1 MHVECPKCGSLC
13 RVADGSLPEA
23 GANLRCGSCTNVFF
37 VAPDA
42 AGSLRVVQASASGNY
57 PAAASAEATI
67 TGSLPATSSSPT
79 MTGTARAMTGVYA
92 AISGLGNEASTDASQ
107 PAISSGSGS
116 TPRVAIDPR
125 LSGSTATL
133 QPPSE
138 SDVVPPQGAWQVRGT
153 DSMVF
158 NFIDAGDVQIWLSR
172 RDSHEG
178 LSASNDGGKVWSNV
192 ADLPYFAKVLAAGK
206 LGGRRTGVTSAI
218 PRATGSFQ
226 SIGPRSGSAPA
237 LSGNAPA
244 VSGSQPAVTGSQ
256 PKVSSSVL
264 PVTSLGNT
272 GSQPAVTGNNPRV
285 TGAQPA
291 VTGSNP
297 RVTGSNSAIT
307 GSLPAIPLDKKAAA
321 ARQKAIFGLIAR
333 LVVLI
338 GVVGAGYYAYDAMYA
353 EEVLEIPDTPA
364 GDKLRWTMAVF
375 NQKRGEVTEDE
386 ILKNFSPEV
395 TSKVT
400 PAALVENF
408 IFLGR
413 QNGFYELV
421 SIEEGATDHSLIAVM
436 RTTNLSLV
444 ELRITTENKPPFSF
458 KSLAFE
464 ETKRR
469 PKGSG
474 FN

>member
-13 RVADGSLPEA
+13 RVADEALPEG
-23 GANLRCGSCTNVFF
+23 GANLRCGSCTTVFF
-37 VAPDA
+37 VTADG
-42 AGSLRVVQASASGNY
+42 AGSVRVTQPSPSGSY

-67 TGSLPATSSSPT
+67 TGSLPATTSSPA

-92 AISGLGNEASTDASQ
+92 AISGLGNEASTDAAQ
-107 PAISSGSGS
+107 PALSSGSG
-116 TPRVAIDPR
+116 PRVAIDPR
-125 LSGSTATL
+125 LTGSTATL

-138 SDVVPPQGAWQVRGT
+138 SDVVPPQGAWQIRGT

-226 SIGPRSGSAPA
+226 SVGPRSGSAPA

-244 VSGSQPAVTGSQ
+244 VTGAQPAVTGSQ

-272 GSQPAVTGNNPRV
+272 SAQPAVTGSNPRV

-297 RVTGSNSAIT
+297 RVTGSNPAIT
-307 GSLPAIPLDKKAAA
+307 GSMPAIPVDKKAAA
-321 ARQKAIFGLIAR
+321 ARQQAIFGLIAR

-353 EEVLEIPDTPA
+353 EEVLEIPNTPA

-413 QNGFYELV
+413 QNGFYELI

>member
-13 RVADGSLPEA
+13 RVAEGSLPEG
-23 GANLRCGSCTNVFF
+23 GANLRCGSCTTVFF
-37 VAPDA
+37 VKPDGDGA
-42 AGSLRVVQASASGNY
+42 VRVTQPSASGNY
-57 PAAASAEATI
+57 PAAANSEATI
-67 TGSLPATSSSPT
+67 TGSLPATTSSPA

-92 AISGLGNEASTDASQ
+92 AISGLGNEASTDPAQ
-107 PAISSGSGS
+107 PALSSGSG
-116 TPRVAIDPR
+116 PRVAIDPR
-125 LSGSTATL
+125 LTGSTATL

-138 SDVVPPQGAWQVRGT
+138 SDVVPPQGAWQIRGT
-153 DSMVF
+153 DGMVF

-178 LSASNDGGKVWSNV
+178 LSASNDGGKVWSNLT
-192 ADLPYFAKVLAAGK
+192 DLPYFAKILAAGK
-206 LGGRRTGVTSAI
+206 LGGRRTGVTGAI

-226 SIGPRSGSAPA
+226 SVGPRSGSSPA

-244 VSGSQPAVTGSQ
+244 VTGSQPAVTGSQ
-256 PKVSSSVL
+256 PKVTSSVL

-272 GSQPAVTGNNPRV
+272 GAQPAVTGNNPRV
-285 TGAQPA
+285 TG
-291 VTGSNP
+291 SNP
-297 RVTGSNSAIT
+297 AIT
-307 GSLPAIPLDKKAAA
+307 GSLPAIPVDKKAAA

-338 GVVGAGYYAYDAMYA
+338 GVAAGGYYAYDAMYG
-353 EEVLEIPDTPA
+353 EEVLEIPKTPA
-364 GDKLRWTMAVF
+364 GDKLRWTMNVF

-386 ILKNFSPEV
+386 VLKNFAPEV

-400 PAALVENF
+400 PTALVENF
-408 IFLGR
+408 LFLGR
-413 QNGFYELV
+413 QNGFYEVV
-421 SIEEGATDHSLIAVM
+421 SIEEGATDHNLIAVM

-444 ELRITTENKPPFSF
+444 ELRISTENKPPFRF

>member
-338 GVVGAGYYAYDAMYA
+338 GVAAAGYYAYDAMYA
-353 EEVLEIPDTPA
+353 EEVLEIPNTPA

-375 NQKRGEVTEDE
+375 NQRRGEVTEDE

-413 QNGFYELV
+413 QNGFYELI
-421 SIEEGATDHSLIAVM
+421 SIEQGATDHSLIAVM

>member
-13 RVADGSLPEA
+13 RVADGSLPEG
-23 GANLRCGSCTNVFF
+23 GANLRCGSCTTVFF

-42 AGSLRVVQASASGNY
+42 AGSVRVVQASASGNY
-57 PAAASAEATI
+57 PAAANAEATI
-67 TGSLPATSSSPT
+67 TGSLPATTSSPA
-79 MTGTARAMTGVYA
+79 MTGAARAMTGVYA

-107 PAISSGSGS
+107 PALSSGSG
-116 TPRVAIDPR
+116 PRVAIDPR
-125 LSGSTATL
+125 LTGSTATL
-133 QPPSE
+133 QPPTE
-138 SDVVPPQGAWQVRGT
+138 SDVVPPQGAWQIRGT
-153 DSMVF
+153 DGMVF

-178 LSASNDGGKVWSNV
+178 LSASNDGGKVWSEL
-192 ADLPYFAKVLAAGK
+192 ATLPYFAKVLAAGK
-206 LGGRRTGVTSAI
+206 LGGRRTGVTGAI

-226 SIGPRSGSAPA
+226 SVGPRSGSAPA

-244 VSGSQPAVTGSQ
+244 VTGSQPAVTGSQ

-272 GSQPAVTGNNPRV
+272 GAL
-285 TGAQPA
+285 PA

-297 RVTGSNSAIT
+297 RVTGSNPRVTGSNPAIT

-333 LVVLI
+333 LVVLL
-338 GVVGAGYYAYDAMYA
+338 GVIGAGSYAYNAMYA
-353 EEVLEIPDTPA
+353 EEVLEIPQTPA

-386 ILKNFSPEV
+386 VIKNFSPEV
-395 TSKVT
+395 TSKVA
-400 PAALVENF
+400 PKALVDNF
-408 IFLGR
+408 LFLGR

-444 ELRITTENKPPFSF
+444 ELRITTDNKPPFRF
-458 KSLAFE
+458 KSMAFE

-469 PKGSG
+469 PRGSG

>member
-13 RVADGSLPEA
+13 RVADGSLPVG
-23 GANLRCGSCTNVFF
+23 GANLRCGSCTTVFF

-42 AGSLRVVQASASGNY
+42 AGSARVVKPTASGNY
-57 PAAASAEATI
+57 PAAASAEATV
-67 TGSLPATSSSPT
+67 TGSQPTTTSVPA

-107 PAISSGSGS
+107 PVVNAG
-116 TPRVAIDPR
+116 TAPRVAIDPR
-125 LSGSTATL
+125 LTGSTATL
-133 QPPSE
+133 QPPTE
-138 SDVVPPQGAWQVRGT
+138 SDVIPPQGAWQIRGS
-153 DSMVF
+153 DGMVF

-178 LSASNDGGKVWSNV
+178 LSASNDQGKVWSDLAN
-192 ADLPYFAKVLAAGK
+192 LPYFAKVLAAGK
-206 LGGRRTGVTSAI
+206 LGGRRTGVSGAI

-226 SIGPRSGSAPA
+226 SVGQRSGSAPA
-237 LSGNAPA
+237 LLGNAPA
-244 VSGSQPAVTGSQ
+244 VTGSQPAVTGSQ
-256 PKVSSSVL
+256 PKLSSNVL

-285 TGAQPA
+285 TG
-291 VTGSNP
+291 SNP
-297 RVTGSNSAIT
+297 RVTGSNQAIT
-307 GSLPAIPLDKKAAA
+307 GSLPAIPVDKKAAA
-321 ARQKAIFGLIAR
+321 GRQKAIFGLIAR
-333 LVVLI
+333 LVVLL
-338 GVVGAGYYAYDAMYA
+338 GVIGAGYYAYGAMYA
-353 EEVLEIPDTPA
+353 EEVLEIPKTPA

-386 ILKNFSPEV
+386 VLKNFSPEV
-395 TSKVT
+395 TSKVS
-400 PAALVENF
+400 PKALVDNF

-421 SIEEGATDHSLIAVM
+421 SIEEGATEHSLIAVM

-444 ELRITTENKPPFSF
+444 ELRITTDSKSPFRF

-469 PKGSG
+469 PRGSG

>member
-107 PAISSGSGS
+107 PAISSDSGS

-125 LSGSTATL
+125 LTGSTATL
-133 QPPSE
+133 QPHTA

-153 DSMVF
+153 DGMVF

-178 LSASNDGGKVWSNV
+178 LSASNDGGKVWSDL
-192 ADLPYFAKVLAAGK
+192 ATLPYFAKVLAAGK

-226 SIGPRSGSAPA
+226 SVGPRSGSAPA

-285 TGAQPA
+285 TG
-291 VTGSNP
+291 SNP
-297 RVTGSNSAIT
+297 RVTGSNPAIT
-307 GSLPAIPLDKKAAA
+307 GSMPAIPVDKKAAA

-338 GVVGAGYYAYDAMYA
+338 GVAAAGYYAYDAMYA
-353 EEVLEIPDTPA
+353 EEVLEIPNTPA

>member
-13 RVADGSLPEA
+13 RVADGSLPEG
-23 GANLRCGSCTNVFF
+23 GANLRCGSCTTVFF
-37 VAPDA
+37 VAPDG
-42 AGSLRVVQASASGNY
+42 AGSVRVTQPSASGNY
-57 PAAASAEATI
+57 PAAANADATI
-67 TGSLPATSSSPT
+67 TGSQPATTSSPA

-107 PAISSGSGS
+107 PAMSIGSG
-116 TPRVAIDPR
+116 PRVAIDPR
-125 LSGSTATL
+125 LTGSTATL
-133 QPPSE
+133 QPPTE
-138 SDVVPPQGAWQVRGT
+138 SDVVPPQGAWQIRGT
-153 DSMVF
+153 DGMVF

-178 LSASNDGGKVWSNV
+178 LSASNDGGKVWNNLT
-192 ADLPYFAKVLAAGK
+192 DLPYFAKILAAGK
-206 LGGRRTGVTSAI
+206 LGGRRTGVTGAI

-226 SIGPRSGSAPA
+226 SVGPRSGSSPA
-237 LSGNAPA
+237 LSGNTPA
-244 VSGSQPAVTGSQ
+244 VTGSQPAVTGTQ
-256 PKVSSSVL
+256 PKVTSSVL

-272 GSQPAVTGNNPRV
+272 GAHPAVTGNNPRV
-285 TGAQPA
+285 TG
-291 VTGSNP
+291 SSP
-297 RVTGSNSAIT
+297 RVTGSNPAIT
-307 GSLPAIPLDKKAAA
+307 GSMPAIPVDKNAAA
-321 ARQKAIFGLIAR
+321 ARKKAIFGLIAR
-333 LVVLI
+333 VVVLL
-338 GVVGAGYYAYDAMYA
+338 GVVAAGYYAYNAMYA
-353 EEVLEIPDTPA
+353 EEVLEIPKTPA

-386 ILKNFSPEV
+386 ILKNFSAEV
-395 TSKVT
+395 TSKVA

-408 IFLGR
+408 AFLGR
-413 QNGFYELV
+413 QNGFYEIV
-421 SIEEGATDHSLIAVM
+421 SIEDGATDYSLIAVM

-444 ELRITTENKPPFSF
+444 ELRITTESKPPFQF

>member
-13 RVADGSLPEA
+13 RVADEALPEA

-37 VAPDA
+37 VAADA
-42 AGSLRVVQASASGNY
+42 AGSVRVVQASASGNY

-67 TGSLPATSSSPT
+67 TGSLPATTSSPA

-92 AISGLGNEASTDASQ
+92 AISGLGNEASTDAAQ
-107 PAISSGSGS
+107 PALSSGSG
-116 TPRVAIDPR
+116 PRVAIDPR
-125 LSGSTATL
+125 LTGSTATL

-138 SDVVPPQGAWQVRGT
+138 SDVVPPQGAWQIRGT

-226 SIGPRSGSAPA
+226 SVGPRSGSAPA

-244 VSGSQPAVTGSQ
+244 VTGAQPAVTGSQ

-272 GSQPAVTGNNPRV
+272 GAHPAVTGSNPRV

-297 RVTGSNSAIT
+297 RVTGSNPAIT
-307 GSLPAIPLDKKAAA
+307 GSMPAIPVDKKAAA
-321 ARQKAIFGLIAR
+321 ARQQAIFGLIAR

-338 GVVGAGYYAYDAMYA
+338 VVVGAGYYAYDAMYA
-353 EEVLEIPDTPA
+353 EEVLEIPNTPA

-413 QNGFYELV
+413 QNGFYELI